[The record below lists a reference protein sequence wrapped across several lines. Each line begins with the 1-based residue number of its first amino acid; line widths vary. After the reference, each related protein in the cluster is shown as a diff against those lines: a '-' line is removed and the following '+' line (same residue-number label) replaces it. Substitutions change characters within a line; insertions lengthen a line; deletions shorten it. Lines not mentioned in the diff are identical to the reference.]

1 METVK
6 LSVEYFNSDQQKL
19 FQSFPNAIDLNTLVG
34 EGIPISKDE
43 FLAYMMF
50 TEQMDRDGF
59 RTYNELCSKI
69 TQRLGDIDDFLSFNN
84 ESVQARIIGNDL
96 MQTSITERIGVALGL
111 CVINKIHGF
120 TAADWKKIPTVAG
133 RNGHPTF
140 DFEIPIA
147 STRTNF
153 IQAENKGS
161 AIADNSL
168 KIGSVQA
175 HYKSIQ
181 VKKDYVRK
189 EEAKRNIPIHQNYY
203 YGTIGV
209 LDNNE
214 NSKAKVWLIDPPAFE
229 IEMKPAK
236 YKLLAR
242 LRYYLD
248 EFKNIGVNT
257 KIINALGKR
266 IEEIEDSS
274 QYIKFDNVPLDYK
287 YPRAFHLFMDGKM
300 FAAVDNNE
308 AFGRIFI
315 VEHKKNSFPYL
326 IAFPKALMRI
336 IILQNF
342 NSILEYEYNPDFI
355 SEDVQ
360 VLMRIGIKDL
370 ESNKLPLNIKFIL
383 NERRKYFEATY
394 WGKISHTN
402 DGRIFGLLEE
412 SKNIKNDYQNK

>member
-1 METVK
+1 METLK
-6 LSVEYFNSDQQKL
+6 LSLEFFNLEQQKL
-19 FQSFPNAIDLNTLVG
+19 FQSFPNAIILNTLDR
-34 EGIPISKDE
+34 EGITISKDE
-43 FLAYMMF
+43 FLANMMF

-59 RTYNELCSKI
+59 RTYNELRSRIKH
-69 TQRLGDIDDFLSFNN
+69 RLGDIDDFLSFNN
-84 ESVQARIIGNDL
+84 ESVQVRIIGNDL
-96 MQTSITERIGVALGL
+96 MQTGLTERIGVSLGL
-111 CVINKIHGF
+111 CVVNKIHGL
-120 TAADWKKIPTVAG
+120 TAADWKKIPTVPG

-140 DFEIPIA
+140 DFEISIA
-147 STRTNF
+147 STGTSF
-153 IQAENKGS
+153 IQTENKGS
-161 AIADNSL
+161 AIACNSL
-168 KIGSVQA
+168 KTGSVRA
-175 HYKSIQ
+175 HYNSIQ
-181 VKKDYVRK
+181 GKKDYVRK
-189 EEAKRNIPIHQNYY
+189 EETKRNIPKHQNFY

-209 LDNNE
+209 LDNNK
-214 NSKAKVWLIDPPAFE
+214 NSIGKVWLIDPPAFE
-229 IEMKPAK
+229 IEMEPEK

-248 EFKNIGVNT
+248 EFKNIGVNI
-257 KIINALGKR
+257 KIIEALEKR
-266 IEEIEDSS
+266 IKEIDDSS

-315 VEHKKNSFPYL
+315 VEHNKNSFPYL

-360 VLMRIGIKDL
+360 VLMRIGIEDL

-394 WGKISHTN
+394 WGKVSHTN

-412 SKNIKNDYQNK
+412 SKNIKNDYDNK

>member
-1 METVK
+1 
-6 LSVEYFNSDQQKL
+6 
-19 FQSFPNAIDLNTLVG
+19 
-34 EGIPISKDE
+34 
-43 FLAYMMF
+43 MF

-59 RTYNELCSKI
+59 RTYRELCSRI
-69 TQRLGDIDDFLSFNN
+69 THRLGDIDDFLSFNN
-84 ESVQARIIGNDL
+84 ESVQAIMTGNDL

-111 CVINKIHGF
+111 CVINKIHGLSF
-120 TAADWKKIPTVAG
+120 ADWKKIPTVPG

-147 STRTNF
+147 STGTSF
-153 IQAENKGS
+153 IQVENKGS

-168 KIGSVQA
+168 KTGSVPA
-175 HYKSIQ
+175 HYNSIQ
-181 VKKDYVRK
+181 DKKDYVRK
-189 EEAKRNIPIHQNYY
+189 EEAKRSIPIHQNYY

-229 IEMKPAK
+229 IEMKPYK

-402 DGRIFGLLEE
+402 DGRIFGLLGE

>member
-1 METVK
+1 MSQIKIVLEYYNTKEKSLFAHFPNIVK
-6 LSVEYFNSDQQKL
+6 LNSL
-19 FQSFPNAIDLNTLVG
+19 VQS
-34 EGIPISKDE
+34 GITISKDE
-43 FLAYMMF
+43 LLAYMMF

-59 RTYNELCSKI
+59 RTYRELCSRI
-69 TQRLGDIDDFLSFNN
+69 THRLGDIDDFLSFNN
-84 ESVQARIIGNDL
+84 ESVQAIMTGNDL

-111 CVINKIHGF
+111 CVINKIHGL
-120 TAADWKKIPTVAG
+120 TAADWKKIPTVPG

-147 STRTNF
+147 STGTNF
-153 IQAENKGS
+153 IQVENKGS

-168 KIGSVQA
+168 KTGSVSA
-175 HYKSIQ
+175 HYNSIQ
-181 VKKDYVRK
+181 DKKDYVRK
-189 EEAKRNIPIHQNYY
+189 EEAKRSIPIHQNYY

-229 IEMKPAK
+229 IEMKPEK

-242 LRYYLD
+242 LQFYLD
-248 EFKNIGVNT
+248 EFKNIGVKS
-257 KIINALGKR
+257 KITNALEKR
-266 IEEIEDSS
+266 IKEIEESS
-274 QYIKFDNVPLDYK
+274 DYLSFDNKALDYK
-287 YPRAFHLFMDGKM
+287 YPIAFHLFMDGKM
-300 FAAVDNNE
+300 FAAVDTNE

-315 VEHKKNSFPYL
+315 VQHKQNNIPYL

-355 SEDVQ
+355 NEDVQ

-370 ESNKLPLNIKFIL
+370 EINKLPLNIKFIL